1 MRAHVIDLYSTEYSS
16 NTRTCHKEPI
26 KSSICR
32 VDGTLTRHMDT
43 DRERDRMLEE
53 QENCLDYVLTA
64 SFRYIPTKTNQ
75 GWGERQ
81 RRKGNEDFVGQG
93 GNGQKTESRP
103 ISVWSPELRDGLGK
117 PTEVAGLLPPSADKR
132 TGGKTN
138 RIRKE
143 FLPPGK
149 I

>member
-1 MRAHVIDLYSTEYSS
+1 MLSGRE
-16 NTRTCHKEPI
+16 TCHKEPI
-26 KSSICR
+26 EFSVYS
-32 VDGTLTRHMDT
+32 VDQLLTSHEGTKYSRGKKIVSRLCARGFVSPYPD
-43 DRERDRMLEE
+43 E
-53 QENCLDYVLTA
+53 
-64 SFRYIPTKTNQ
+64 
-75 GWGERQ
+75 GES
-81 RRKGNEDFVGQG
+81 RKENEDFVRQEW
-93 GNGQKTESRP
+93 GNEQKTESRP

-117 PTEVAGLLPPSADKR
+117 PTEVAGLLPWSQAKR